1 MNQHDDY
8 FFSKRSSLR
17 LLNPLCKS
25 TTPNSKAHSSK
36 TTRIFIVSLAKI
48 PKYQVLSPISCSL
61 ESKPENIKSW
71 ILSKLCI
78 VNHCDILKGRPR
90 LETTRA
96 ALWLFY
102 SIFYCLFPLLWSCCH
117 LWKSVNHDVPR
128 QCSTERRWT
137 FLDAWWWYIKRYDRT
152 R

>member
-102 SIFYCLFPLLWSCCH
+102 SIFTAFFLFFEVAATYGNLLTTTFH
-117 LWKSVNHDVPR
+117 VNALQRDGGR
-128 QCSTERRWT
+128 
-137 FLDAWWWYIKRYDRT
+137 FLMRDDDT
-152 R
+152 